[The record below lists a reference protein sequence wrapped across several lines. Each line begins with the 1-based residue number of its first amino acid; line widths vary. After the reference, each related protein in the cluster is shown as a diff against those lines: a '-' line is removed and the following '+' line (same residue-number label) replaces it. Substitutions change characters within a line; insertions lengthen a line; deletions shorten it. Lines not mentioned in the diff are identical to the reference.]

1 MSNRHKLPSE
11 PEDPSGP
18 PPRFPW
24 SGIVWFGVLLI
35 VCYAPVLRYLIKQWA
50 NDEDM
55 GHGFFVPVIA
65 GWIVWQ
71 NRAKLLAIPM
81 KPNYWG
87 LLVVAWGMVQM
98 LLGAIGAELFLAR
111 TAFLISLV
119 GVILTVCGTRIV
131 RALAFPLFL
140 LLFMIPIP
148 QIVYA
153 QITLPLQLFASTV
166 AANALNII
174 GIPALQTGNI
184 LELPNGQQLSVV
196 EACSGIRSLLSLSF
210 LALVY
215 AWFFDPKRWMRLALL
230 IATVPIA
237 ILANATRVT
246 ITGVISAS
254 HPELAEGFFH
264 SLEGWVLFVFALA
277 LLVVCHGLINRVYR
291 MFHKVKEGEPVH
303 A

>member
-1 MSNRHKLPSE
+1 MPTSEKLSE
-11 PEDPSGP
+11 PRNQPAPPST
-18 PPRFPW
+18 FPW
-24 SGIVWFGVLLI
+24 GGIVWFGVLLI
-35 VCYAPVLRYLIKQWA
+35 VCYAPVLKLLVWQWA

-55 GHGFFVPVIA
+55 GHGFFVPAIA
-65 GWIVWQ
+65 AWIVWQ
-71 NRAKLLAIPM
+71 KRAELLAIPA

-87 LLVVAWGMVQM
+87 LALLGWGMIQM

-119 GVILTVCGTRIV
+119 GVIVVVCGVRTL

-148 QIVYA
+148 QIVYG

-166 AANALNII
+166 AANALNAI

-210 LALVY
+210 LSLVY

-230 IATVPIA
+230 VATVPIA
-237 ILANATRVT
+237 ILANAIRVT
-246 ITGVISAS
+246 ITGIISANY
-254 HPELAEGFFH
+254 PRMAEGFFH

-277 LLVVCHGLINRVYR
+277 LLVICHALINRVYR
-291 MFHKVKEGEPVH
+291 LFHKAKEAGRSD

>member
-1 MSNRHKLPSE
+1 MATSDKLSE
-11 PEDPSGP
+11 PQDQPGP
-18 PPRFPW
+18 PPTFPLG
-24 SGIVWFGVLLI
+24 GIVWFGVLLI
-35 VCYAPVLRYLIKQWA
+35 ICYAPVLKLLVWQWT

-65 GWIVWQ
+65 AWIIWQ
-71 NRAKLLAIPM
+71 KRAELLAIPI

-87 LLVVAWGMVQM
+87 LGLVAWGMIQM

-119 GVILTVCGTRIV
+119 GIIVVVCGVSTV

-148 QIVYA
+148 QIVYG

-166 AANALNII
+166 AANTLNAI

-210 LALVY
+210 LSLVY

-230 IATVPIA
+230 VATVPIA

-246 ITGVISAS
+246 ITGIISANY
-254 HPELAEGFFH
+254 PKMAEGFFH
-264 SLEGWVLFVFALA
+264 ALEGWVLFVFALA
-277 LLVVCHGLINRVYR
+277 LLVLCHTLINRVYR
-291 MFHKVKEGEPVH
+291 LFHKVKEAGSD

>member
-1 MSNRHKLPSE
+1 MATTEKLVSE
-11 PEDPSGP
+11 PRNQSGP
-18 PPRFPW
+18 PPTFPW
-24 SGIVWFGVLLI
+24 AGILWFGALLI
-35 VCYAPVLRYLIKQWA
+35 VCYAPVLKLLVWQWA

-55 GHGFFVPVIA
+55 GHGFFVPVVA
-65 GWIVWQ
+65 GWIIWQ
-71 NRAKLLAIPM
+71 KRAELLAIPI

-87 LLVVAWGMVQM
+87 LAVLGWGTAQM

-111 TAFLISLV
+111 TAFLISLTGIIMV
-119 GVILTVCGTRIV
+119 VCGSKTV

-148 QIVYA
+148 SVVYG

-166 AANALNII
+166 ASDALNAV

-184 LELPNGQQLSVV
+184 LELPNGQQLNVV

-210 LALVY
+210 LSLVY
-215 AWFFDPKRWMRLALL
+215 AWFFDSKRWMRLALL
-230 IATVPIA
+230 AATVPIA

-246 ITGVISAS
+246 VTGIISAS
-254 HPELAEGFFH
+254 HPKLAEGFFH

-277 LLVVCHGLINRVYR
+277 LLIGCHRLINRVYR
-291 MFHKVKEGEPVH
+291 LFHKETGLSH

>member
-1 MSNRHKLPSE
+1 MLISKKLPSK
-11 PEDPSGP
+11 PEDQSGLSP
-18 PPRFPW
+18 GFPW
-24 SGIVWFGVLLI
+24 AGIFWFGLLLI
-35 VCYAPVLRYLIKQWA
+35 ICYAPVLKLLVKQWA

-55 GHGFFVPVIA
+55 GHAFFVPVIA
-65 GWIVWQ
+65 GWIIWQ
-71 NRAKLLAIPM
+71 KRAELLAIPI
-81 KPNYWG
+81 KANYWG
-87 LLVVAWGMVQM
+87 LALVIWGTIQM

-119 GVILTVCGTRIV
+119 GVILVVCGTKIV
-131 RALAFPLFL
+131 RALAFPLVL
-140 LLFMIPIP
+140 LVFMIPIP

-153 QITLPLQLFASTV
+153 EITLPLQLFASTV
-166 AANALNII
+166 AANTLNLI

-210 LALVY
+210 LSLVY

-246 ITGVISAS
+246 ITGIISAS
-254 HPELAEGFFH
+254 HPKMAEGFFH

-277 LLVVCHGLINRVYR
+277 LLIVCHTLINRVYR
-291 MFHKVKEGEPVH
+291 LFHKTPAEGESN